1 MSEGLRSAENEQNL
15 SKDIAKD
22 NFHNSRQKKSL
33 LTENSPKRL
42 KLIKMLLMGIKE
54 SIGFVAHNVSS
65 KGDKIKDSVV
75 HSIRVICV

>member
-1 MSEGLRSAENEQNL
+1 
-15 SKDIAKD
+15 
-22 NFHNSRQKKSL
+22 
-33 LTENSPKRL
+33 
-42 KLIKMLLMGIKE
+42 MGIKE